1 MQSTTAHTN
10 QTVHPKGWASQPQQK
25 KINMTNPNPD
35 SNTIYVVEEIADLI
49 VETRLFSSGINRA
62 IQDWED
68 CNGRLTH
75 DERSAAMKLAQAKW
89 EKATNKSWYYKH

>member
-1 MQSTTAHTN
+1 VGISTLTE
-10 QTVHPKGWASQPQQK
+10 
-25 KINMTNPNPD
+25 KIKMIYPNPN
-35 SNTIYVVEEIADLI
+35 SNTIHIVEEIADLI
-49 VETRLFSSGINRA
+49 VETRLYSSGINRA
-62 IQDWED
+62 IQDWEG